1 MLRIV
6 VYGSLREGMGNHP
19 LLSMNNAQKLS
30 SEVVSLPFEMI
41 DLGGFPGL
49 IRSDKVNHI
58 EAEVYGVD
66 EPTYKR
72 VERLE
77 GYPSFYD
84 KHTVETTQGTAEVYV
99 LNQGRQGYSSRGYE
113 NSPRVRLYNGVFDWV
128 KHYTHKHEPEVA
140 D

>member
-19 LLSMNNAQKLS
+19 LLSMNKAKKLS
-30 SEVVSLPFEMI
+30 TEIVSIPFEMI

-49 IRSDKVNHI
+49 VKSKKVNQI
-58 EAEVYGVD
+58 VAEVYGVD
-66 EPTYKR
+66 DNTYKR
-72 VERLE
+72 VEQLE

-84 KHTVETTQGTAEVYV
+84 KHSLETTQGSAEIYV
-99 LNQGRQGYSSRGYE
+99 LNQRDGSKRYSGYDR
-113 NSPRVRLYNGVFDWV
+113 SPRVTMFDNAYDWV
-128 KHYTHKHEPEVA
+128 KHYSKRRNESII